1 MSCQRTLSIII
12 LKKIILYVNTLYFRD
27 DFYVDSEILKGIL
40 KIDRVCTIWTLD
52 RRATI
57 ELSLR
62 KGGIEKMGILDFLF
76 DDSGPS
82 SKASGGDYTP
92 SKNSAEAQ
100 ASADYMSESLN
111 TGKDPI
117 PDMAP
122 DWAKDIGPKK

>member
-62 KGGIEKMGILDFLF
+62 KGGIEKMG
-76 DDSGPS
+76 
-82 SKASGGDYTP
+82 GDYTP

>member
-1 MSCQRTLSIII
+1 M
-12 LKKIILYVNTLYFRD
+12 
-27 DFYVDSEILKGIL
+27 L
-40 KIDRVCTIWTLD
+40 KIDRFTCTLD
-52 RRATI
+52 RSVFARRF
-57 ELSLR
+57 LR
-62 KGGIEKMGILDFLF
+62 KGEIEKMGILDFLF

-117 PDMAP
+117 PDTAP